1 MKIAFLQIVLIS
13 LIFFGVRRNR
23 LQRSGLRP
31 RPYFA
36 GLDSL
41 YEAFGLIRPDLVD
54 MYGVGGSNWN
64 YVLSGSK
71 NDVYE
76 SSLNARLKDEI
87 LYSIDP
93 GEPFI
98 ITIDTFNVR
107 VEKGTNTSSLASRTY
122 LKSSQIDV
130 CGQLMIWANESES
143 LSHFFVGGSIMSAE
157 VELNGRSTTS
167 DEWISASTVGY
178 TLNLGYTIAEHYRVG
193 LQMAAQHMSVA
204 VAGTGEHRRC
214 SNVTLLSE
222 IFSTLSPKTDF

>member
-1 MKIAFLQIVLIS
+1 M
-13 LIFFGVRRNR
+13 
-23 LQRSGLRP
+23 
-31 RPYFA
+31 
-36 GLDSL
+36 

-76 SSLNARLKDEI
+76 SSLNTRLKDEI

-204 VAGTGEHRRC
+204 VAGTGEHSRC